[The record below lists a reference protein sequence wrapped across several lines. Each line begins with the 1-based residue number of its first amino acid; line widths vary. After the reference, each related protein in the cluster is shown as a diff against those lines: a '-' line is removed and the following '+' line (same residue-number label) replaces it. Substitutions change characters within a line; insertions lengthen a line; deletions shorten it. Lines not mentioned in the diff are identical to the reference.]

1 LHDGEID
8 VAFIRPPISDGEGPG
23 IDLLVEE
30 PMLVVLPAAHD
41 LARDR
46 SVPLP
51 AIANE
56 TVILFPRAVGPG
68 LHDAI
73 VASCQQAGFSPKVG
87 QEAPGLLSIVHM
99 VAAGFGVAI
108 APQSFQQIH
117 AAGVVYLRIEGDAPR
132 APISLAYRR
141 DDHSAAGRN
150 FVALMRRHKRTR
162 S

>member
-46 SVPLP
+46 SVPLH

-117 AAGVVYLRIEGDAPR
+117 AAGVAYLRIEGDAPR